1 VWAIPV
7 AAVALLT
14 GTDSTLT
21 TQGLFF
27 SGTALVT
34 FGGAYAVLAYVA
46 QRAVETYGWLSP
58 AEMVRGL
65 ALAETTPGP
74 LIMVVQFVAFLGAYH
89 HPDPLT
95 PWTAA
100 LVGALLTTWVTFVPC
115 FLFIFLGAP
124 CVERLRGNH
133 ALSAALTGIT
143 AAVVGVIANLAL
155 YFAVHT
161 LFTTTR
167 PWRWG
172 PLRLE
177 LPELASLRPVPLII
191 TAAALMMVFRLRWS
205 VPRTLAVCAGLGLA
219 AALAGLPI
227 S

>member
-1 VWAIPV
+1 
-7 AAVALLT
+7 
-14 GTDSTLT
+14 
-21 TQGLFF
+21 
-27 SGTALVT
+27 
-34 FGGAYAVLAYVA
+34 
-46 QRAVETYGWLSP
+46 
-58 AEMVRGL
+58 MVRGL

-89 HPDPLT
+89 HPDPLS

-124 CVERLRGNH
+124 YVERLRGNH
-133 ALSAALTGIT
+133 SLSAALTGIT

-161 LFTTTR
+161 LFATTQ

-177 LPELASLRPVPLII
+177 LPELASLRPVPLAI
-191 TAAALMMVFRLRWS
+191 TAAALVMVFRLHWS

-219 AALAGLPI
+219 AALAGL
-227 S
+227 SVS